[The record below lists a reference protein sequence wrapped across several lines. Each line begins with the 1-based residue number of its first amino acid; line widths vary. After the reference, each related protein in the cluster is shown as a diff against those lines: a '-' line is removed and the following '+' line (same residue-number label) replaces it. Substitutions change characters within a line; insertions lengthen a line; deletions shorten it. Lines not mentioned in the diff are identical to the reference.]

1 MTLTGQN
8 HIASKASAEGA
19 HTFHAIDP
27 RTGVRLEPAF
37 WQATQLEITG
47 ACHEAREAFQANRRR
62 SGADRAALL
71 EAIADEIEA
80 QGDDLLLRA
89 SAETGLP
96 DARLRGERGR
106 TTGQLRMFAAL
117 VREGS
122 WVDARIDRAQPERA
136 PLPRPDLRRMLV
148 GLGPVAVFGAS
159 NFPLAFSVAGGDTAS
174 ALAAGCP
181 VVCKGHPAH
190 PGTSELV
197 ARAIDHA
204 VARTGFHPGT
214 FSLVHGIEPSV
225 SIELVCHPAITA
237 VGFTG
242 SLRAGRALYDA
253 AASRPAP
260 IPVFAEMGSV
270 NPVFILPGAL
280 TERNATL
287 ATGLV
292 GSVTMGSG
300 QFCTNPGLVFG
311 MAGDAMDR
319 FGMAVG
325 EAVSAS
331 PALTLLHDGIRG
343 AYAAGLQRWRGT
355 HGVDTLGSGAAST
368 PDSVTVGQA
377 AVLKTDARTFKAN
390 PHLHEELFGPV
401 SLLVQAETRDELLTA
416 ARELDGNLTATIHG
430 TDQDLRE
437 FAELLSVL
445 EARVGRLIF
454 NGYPTGVEVC
464 PAMTHGG
471 PWPATTDARS
481 TSVGTAAIH
490 RFARPVTWQG
500 FPQSALPTEL
510 QDSNPLGLRRLIDG
524 VSTTDPI

>member
-1 MTLTGQN
+1 MLTGHN
-8 HIASKASAEGA
+8 HIASQASAEGK
-19 HTFHAIDP
+19 HIFHAVDP
-27 RTGVRLEPAF
+27 RLGSALEPAF
-37 WQATQLEITG
+37 RQATQLEIAR
-47 ACHEAREAFQANRRR
+47 ACHEAREAFEANRRR
-62 SGADRAALL
+62 TAADRARLL
-71 EAIADEIEA
+71 EAIAEEIEA
-80 QGDDLLLRA
+80 LGDELLLRA
-89 SAETGLP
+89 SAESGLP

-106 TTGQLRMFAAL
+106 TVGQLRMFAAL
-117 VREGS
+117 VTEGS
-122 WVDARIDRAQPERA
+122 WVDARIDRAQPDRL
-136 PLPRPDLRRMLV
+136 PLPRPDLRRMLI
-148 GLGPVAVFGAS
+148 GLGPVAVFGSS

-197 ARAIDHA
+197 AQAIDRA

-214 FSLVHGIEPSV
+214 FSLVQGIEPSV
-225 SIELVCHPAITA
+225 SIELVLHPAISA

-242 SLRAGRALYDA
+242 SLRAGRALFDA

-270 NPVFILPGAL
+270 NPVFVLPGAL
-280 TERNATL
+280 AERTGTL

-311 MAGDAMDR
+311 LAGEALDG
-319 FGMAVG
+319 FGRAVG

-331 PALTLLHDGIRG
+331 PALTMLHEGIRG
-343 AYAAGLQRWRGT
+343 AYAAGLARWRET
-355 HGVDTLGSGAAST
+355 QGVKTLGSGANLAS
-368 PDSVTVGQA
+368 DSVTVAQA
-377 AVLKTDARTFKAN
+377 AVLSTDARTFAAN

-401 SLLVQAETRDELLTA
+401 SLLVQADTRDEFLTA
-416 ARELDGNLTATIHG
+416 ARELEGNLTATIHG
-430 TDQDLRE
+430 TDQDLAE
-437 FAELLSVL
+437 YAELVSVL
-445 EARVGRLIF
+445 ETRVGRLIF
-454 NGYPTGVEVC
+454 NGFPTGVEVC
-464 PAMTHGG
+464 SAMTHGG

-481 TSVGTAAIH
+481 TSVGTAAIY

-510 QDSNPLGLRRLIDG
+510 QDSNPSGLRRLIDG
-524 VSTTDPI
+524 TSTTDPV